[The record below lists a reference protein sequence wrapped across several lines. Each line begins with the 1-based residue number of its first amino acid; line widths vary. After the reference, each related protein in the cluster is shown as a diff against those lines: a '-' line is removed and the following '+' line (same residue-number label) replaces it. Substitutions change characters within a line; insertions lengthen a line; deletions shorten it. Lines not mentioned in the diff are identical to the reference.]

1 MNLPSP
7 ADQEPPA
14 DTEAPPAPVP
24 PEDKQQAGD
33 NKAAPSGDTPE
44 PPAVEEVD
52 ETEIDET
59 EIDETD
65 IEEEETGNAPVICNH
80 SQNKTLL
87 QLTLDLL
94 SAILKSCIL

>member
-7 ADQEPPA
+7 ADQAPPA

-24 PEDKQQAGD
+24 TEDKQQAGD
-33 NKAAPSGDTPE
+33 DKATPAGDTPA

-65 IEEEETGNAPVICNH
+65 IDEEETGNTVNPE
-80 SQNKTLL
+80 
-87 QLTLDLL
+87 
-94 SAILKSCIL
+94 

>member
-7 ADQEPPA
+7 ADQAPPA

-24 PEDKQQAGD
+24 TEDKQQAGD
-33 NKAAPSGDTPE
+33 DKSAPAGDTQA

-65 IEEEETGNAPVICNH
+65 IEEEETGKARLWKYHARLVRPGPI
-80 SQNKTLL
+80 SFRT
-87 QLTLDLL
+87 
-94 SAILKSCIL
+94 S